1 MEQSRSLSTHPR
13 SATRCPSLQVYC
25 LSYNNKCHF
34 GPIRLSSINL
44 SHNILKYLR
53 FGRVSVESMRITSYG
68 AVDEQQLRSLESW
81 LEVALETSAR
91 VDQQQRDGDEED
103 CGPRYSPIRITG

>member
-1 MEQSRSLSTHPR
+1 
-13 SATRCPSLQVYC
+13 
-25 LSYNNKCHF
+25 
-34 GPIRLSSINL
+34 
-44 SHNILKYLR
+44 
-53 FGRVSVESMRITSYG
+53 MRITSYG

-103 CGPRYSPIRITG
+103 CGPRYSSVNRLTG